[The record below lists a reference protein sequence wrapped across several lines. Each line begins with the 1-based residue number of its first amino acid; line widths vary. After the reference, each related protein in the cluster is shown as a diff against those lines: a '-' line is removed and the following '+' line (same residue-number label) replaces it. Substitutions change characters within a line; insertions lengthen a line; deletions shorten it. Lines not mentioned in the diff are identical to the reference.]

1 LIPQITKDLINLH
14 PKLLLA
20 FCANAQEEFTICTKS
35 RHDSAPDPD
44 ECNQWLQVALAEEK
58 ALQELQEPSWKNKT
72 THAKASSKGSKDTNE
87 LKNQEETQMSATK
100 ICFSQ
105 EPKHQELQKIA
116 CQQIM
121 PQEECLHQAVARAH
135 ARQLND
141 KTCIAKSP
149 LQRKPTLWKTK
160 QISL

>member
-35 RHDSAPDPD
+35 RRNSAPDPD

-58 ALQELQEPSWKNKT
+58 ALQELQEPSWLWLQQEAWKNKT
-72 THAKASSKGSKDTNE
+72 THSKASPKGSKDTNK
-87 LKNQEETQMSATK
+87 LDDQEETQMSATK

-121 PQEECLHQAVARAH
+121 PQEERLHQAVARAH

-149 LQRKPTLWKTK
+149 LQ
-160 QISL
+160 